1 MTRKPF
7 KIETRHAVW
16 KNADG
21 TETDVVRL
29 FGGTRS
35 IAVDFTEIPDLIA
48 QLEKIQQEH
57 GIQQLVDGLV
67 IDE

>member
-7 KIETRHAVW
+7 KIETRLAVW

-35 IAVDFTEIPDLIA
+35 LAVDYTEIPALIA
-48 QLEKIQQEH
+48 QLEKLQQDHE
-57 GIQQLVDGLV
+57 INEFVNRLV

>member
-7 KIETRHAVW
+7 KIETRPAKW
-16 KNADG
+16 RNADG

-35 IAVDFTEIPDLIA
+35 IAVDFTEIPALIA
-48 QLEKIQQEH
+48 QLEKLQQDHEVNELVD
-57 GIQQLVDGLV
+57 QLV
-67 IDE
+67 IEK

>member
-7 KIETRHAVW
+7 KIETRPAKW
-16 KNADG
+16 RNADG

-35 IAVDFTEIPDLIA
+35 IAVDFTEIPALIA
-48 QLEKIQQEH
+48 QLEQLQQDH
-57 GIQQLVDGLV
+57 GIQQLIDRLV